1 MATTFLEMNAPAWL
15 IPKLSADSEFV
26 IKDAVVK
33 QWQFNKFFYHWVG
46 QDWEWTNRTRWSD
59 AQWRDYAESD
69 NLRTFIGLKQDAPVG
84 YYELQWQDGANV
96 ELVYFGLTP
105 KFIGKG
111 YGGPLLSSAISAAWE
126 WGARRVWVHTC
137 DLDHPAA
144 LANYLA
150 RGFKIYQV
158 IPENI

>member
-1 MATTFLEMNAPAWL
+1 MATTFLEMNAPGEL
-15 IPKLSADSEFV
+15 IPKHSADPEFV
-26 IKDAVVK
+26 IKEAVVK
-33 QWQFNKFFYHWVG
+33 QWQFNKFLYHWVG
-46 QDWEWTNRTRWSD
+46 HDWEWINRAHWSD
-59 AQWRDYAESD
+59 AQWWDYAEND
-69 NLRTFIGLKQDAPVG
+69 NLRTFIGYKQGSPVG

-111 YGGPLLSSAISAAWE
+111 YGGPLLSSAITVAWE

-150 RGFKIYQV
+150 RGFKIYKV
-158 IPENI
+158 IPDNI

>member
-1 MATTFLEMNAPAWL
+1 MVTTFLEMNAPAGL
-15 IPKLSADSEFV
+15 IPKHSADPEFAIKEAV
-26 IKDAVVK
+26 IK

-46 QDWEWTNRTRWSD
+46 QDWEWKNRTCWSD
-59 AQWRDYAESD
+59 AQWQDYAEND
-69 NLRTFIGLKQDAPVG
+69 NLRTFIDLKQGSPVG

-96 ELVYFGLTP
+96 EIVYFGLTP

-111 YGGPLLSSAISAAWE
+111 YGGPLLSSAITVAWE